1 MKLKLKKALKIRKAV
16 PAKAVKRALKPA
28 RIEVIKARVVG
39 VRPGRKAVLPKKSSV
54 LLALKKKEAKLAIIN
69 KLPLATVPRAEI
81 QTRVLTTGTT
91 NIVPLPD
98 GNFDPENEEPTQ
110 EALAKVAEEVKPV
123 TIEEIRQAYD
133 GDTAYQLYLKEIGQ
147 TPLLTIEEEN
157 ALAARIKKG
166 DKAARER
173 MIKANLRLVVKIARD
188 YEGYGVPLLDL
199 ISEGNIGLMKGVE
212 RFDPDKGAKLSTYS
226 SWWIK
231 QSIRRALANQGKT
244 IRLPDHVVD
253 KVAHIHRAET
263 KLREQLGRE
272 PTEEEL
278 ADELGTNARRLKMYR
293 QASKAPVSL
302 DAPIGDDEND
312 RVSEVVADP
321 NAVLPF
327 ERLVKETDT
336 ELVKEVFS
344 TLNDREKSILSM
356 RFGLKDGN
364 PKTLEEIGEH
374 FGVTRERI
382 RQIQEVALKTLRVK
396 MEKRDIRPVE
406 DSALLAA

>member
-1 MKLKLKKALKIRKAV
+1 MKTTTRLTTRKPRKVRLA
-16 PAKAVKRALKPA
+16 PA
-28 RIEVIKARVVG
+28 RGRAAPCRVASKNRLAKEPARPALRN
-39 VRPGRKAVLPKKSSV
+39 VRPKPEPVLEPDLKTRPLQKAPLVT
-54 LLALKKKEAKLAIIN
+54 EA
-69 KLPLATVPRAEI
+69 PDRAH
-81 QTRVLTTGTT
+81 G
-91 NIVPLPD
+91 
-98 GNFDPENEEPTQ
+98 
-110 EALAKVAEEVKPV
+110 A
-123 TIEEIRQAYD
+123 
-133 GDTAYQLYLKEIGQ
+133 GDTLQLYLREIGQ
-147 TPLLTIEEEN
+147 VKLLTPPEEL
-157 ALAARIKKG
+157 ALARRIQKG
-166 DKAARER
+166 DEEAREQ

-188 YEGYGVPLLDL
+188 YEGLGLPLLDL
-199 ISEGNIGLMKGVE
+199 INEGNIGLMKGVE

-263 KLREQLGRE
+263 KLRETLGRE

-321 NAVLPF
+321 NAVAPF

-344 TLNDREKSILSM
+344 TLNERERSILSM

-364 PKTLEEIGEH
+364 PKTLEQIGEH

-382 RQIQEVALKTLRVK
+382 RQIQEAALKTLRVK

-406 DSALLAA
+406 ESLLAA